1 MTIGIDIGGTHLK
14 AACVDEHGALTDVRT
29 VPSRASD
36 GVDAMIDG
44 IVSVYHS
51 LAGTQQ
57 LPLGIGCPGVVDAS
71 GTVHNPPNMVGWD
84 VVPLRNILAARLQCV
99 VAVDNDANV
108 AAIAEADAGAGTA
121 VDSFLYITLGTGIGG
136 AVVVNRHVMRGPTGG
151 AGEVGHIII
160 DRQDRSTVTGHLWR
174 AGTVEEYAGRQGI
187 EDRYIIATNANASIE
202 EIAEAYSH
210 NDATAVGVIDAVA
223 DDIALAL
230 CSACA
235 LLGMGT
241 IIIGGGIADAF
252 PSIVARI
259 AAHMRQRAIPTI
271 AAVLDVRPA
280 TFRNHAGII
289 GAALLVRRSL

>member
-29 VPSRASD
+29 VPSRAND
-36 GVDAMIDG
+36 GVAAMVDG
-44 IVSVYHS
+44 IELIYRE
-51 LAGTQQ
+51 LAGTQH
-57 LPLGIGCPGVVDAS
+57 LPLGIGCPGVVDAR

-84 VVPLRNILAARLQCV
+84 VVPLRDMLATRLQCV

-121 VDSFLYITLGTGIGG
+121 VDSFLFITLGTGIGG

-187 EDRYIIATNANASIE
+187 QDRYIIATNANASIE
-202 EIAEAYSH
+202 EIADAYSH

-223 DDIALAL
+223 EDIALAL

-252 PSIVARI
+252 PSIITRI
-259 AAHMRQRAIPTI
+259 AAHMHLRAIPTI
-271 AAVLDVRPA
+271 AAILDVRPA

-289 GAALLVRRSL
+289 GAALLVRRSV